1 MVGPP
6 QRRSRRTSSEHSLW
20 RTHRYTRVRVEDES
34 KEAQKPKEAKEP
46 KGEPRAQPMEDIP
59 IHARARRGRA
69 EEGEEAEGG
78 EGDEGDAESHY
89 TMADS
94 VCAGGTVERTRRT
107 ARPRTAGTACS
118 SWPEGVPR
126 DFSLEASKA
135 PVLFH
140 QKWCF
145 LGCLLVL
152 AWGETTNRTMA
163 DGREW
168 YSCRTIRCGSGSWQD
183 CTHWRG
189 RTVEPAAGPRGT
201 RCHRQYSFRR
211 QPEVTQR
218 GKGVTTQTCFLPRGR
233 RAQARSVG
241 EGASPCQANLGVFHG
256 RLLRRGV
263 RAKGAGPSGRRPRF
277 SVNILFV
284 CLSSLP
290 FRKDQLNRLDHFR
303 IGSIKQNHVIDH

>member
-1 MVGPP
+1 M
-6 QRRSRRTSSEHSLW
+6 
-20 RTHRYTRVRVEDES
+20 
-34 KEAQKPKEAKEP
+34 
-46 KGEPRAQPMEDIP
+46 
-59 IHARARRGRA
+59 
-69 EEGEEAEGG
+69 
-78 EGDEGDAESHY
+78 
-89 TMADS
+89 
-94 VCAGGTVERTRRT
+94 ERTRRT

-183 CTHWRG
+183 CG
-189 RTVEPAAGPRGT
+189 AGLWNRRQAHGVLAVQ
-201 RCHRQYSFRR
+201 RQYSFRR

-256 RLLRRGV
+256 RLLGHEAYGRRV
-263 RAKGAGPSGRRPRF
+263 RALQGET
-277 SVNILFV
+277 
-284 CLSSLP
+284 SLQV
-290 FRKDQLNRLDHFR
+290 FR
-303 IGSIKQNHVIDH
+303 

>member
-1 MVGPP
+1 M
-6 QRRSRRTSSEHSLW
+6 
-20 RTHRYTRVRVEDES
+20 RVEDEP
-34 KEAQKPKEAKEP
+34 KEAKEAKKPKKPKKPKEAQEPKKPKKPMEPKEPKEPKEVKEP

-183 CTHWRG
+183 CTH
-189 RTVEPAAGPRGT
+189 
-201 RCHRQYSFRR
+201 
-211 QPEVTQR
+211 
-218 GKGVTTQTCFLPRGR
+218 
-233 RAQARSVG
+233 
-241 EGASPCQANLGVFHG
+241 
-256 RLLRRGV
+256 
-263 RAKGAGPSGRRPRF
+263 
-277 SVNILFV
+277 
-284 CLSSLP
+284 
-290 FRKDQLNRLDHFR
+290 
-303 IGSIKQNHVIDH
+303 

>member
-1 MVGPP
+1 M
-6 QRRSRRTSSEHSLW
+6 
-20 RTHRYTRVRVEDES
+20 
-34 KEAQKPKEAKEP
+34 
-46 KGEPRAQPMEDIP
+46 
-59 IHARARRGRA
+59 
-69 EEGEEAEGG
+69 
-78 EGDEGDAESHY
+78 
-89 TMADS
+89 
-94 VCAGGTVERTRRT
+94 ERTRRT

-183 CTHWRG
+183 CG
-189 RTVEPAAGPRGT
+189 AGLWNRRQAHGVLAVQ
-201 RCHRQYSFRR
+201 RQYSFRR
-211 QPEVTQR
+211 QPEVAQR
-218 GKGVTTQTCFLPRGR
+218 DKGVTTLTCFLPRGR

-263 RAKGAGPSGRRPRF
+263 RAKGAGPSGRNKPAGF
-277 SVNILFV
+277 PLTFCLFV
-284 CLSSLP
+284 CLFVISLSLFSYPFSSSLT
-290 FRKDQLNRLDHFR
+290 FHFHSQLQQPSSSLY
-303 IGSIKQNHVIDH
+303 ISLTLL